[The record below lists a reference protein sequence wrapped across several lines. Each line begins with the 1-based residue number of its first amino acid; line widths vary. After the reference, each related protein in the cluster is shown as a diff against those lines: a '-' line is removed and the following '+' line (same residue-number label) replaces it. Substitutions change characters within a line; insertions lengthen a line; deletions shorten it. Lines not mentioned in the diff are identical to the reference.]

1 VYNYG
6 NWTSIGRSVVEIF
19 LDEFSLVTLPFK
31 LQSSL
36 GNVNF
41 EVEELLFNF
50 EGIQQYENYLMTE
63 KKSEYQSAFR
73 GK

>member
-1 VYNYG
+1 
-6 NWTSIGRSVVEIF
+6 VEIF
-19 LDEFSLVTLPFK
+19 LDEFSLVTLHFK

-50 EGIQQYENYLMTE
+50 EGIQQYENYLMTQ